1 MAFEMALLYIGK
13 NLTGIVNWTDSFA
26 LVRVLKSG
34 IHKHN
39 LKQRPVMM
47 TDRLGKW
54 LFPRLQPYR
63 QKREIKTLMAALG
76 VGLFVAGIITAILI
90 LVNSAGN

>member
-1 MAFEMALLYIGK
+1 
-13 NLTGIVNWTDSFA
+13 
-26 LVRVLKSG
+26 
-34 IHKHN
+34 
-39 LKQRPVMM
+39 MM

-76 VGLFVAGIITAILI
+76 VGLFVAGIITVMLI